1 MTGRTTPGRVPGTA
15 RRGPAG
21 PVGPTGSTGST
32 GPTGSTGSTGSTSLE
47 CFHEA
52 FGDWTPKAVVFDC
65 DGLLLDTEVVWQRA
79 QDAVVAAHGARL
91 REEDD
96 AGLHGSTIE
105 SAAEII
111 ATRSDSTAVQI
122 LSDLHTAFDRELSG
136 GIRLMPG
143 ALEVIELTAA
153 RVPLG
158 CASNSWLASLEDKL
172 TAGGLRQHLA
182 VLEASDTVE
191 RPKPAPDMYAAAARA
206 LGHDAADTLAFE
218 DSGTGAR
225 AAREAGLALIA
236 VPTPGAPVPAAELVL
251 DSLLDPGLAAWIATW

>member
-1 MTGRTTPGRVPGTA
+1 
-15 RRGPAG
+15 
-21 PVGPTGSTGST
+21 
-32 GPTGSTGSTGSTSLE
+32 
-47 CFHEA
+47 
-52 FGDWTPKAVVFDC
+52 
-65 DGLLLDTEVVWQRA
+65 
-79 QDAVVAAHGARL
+79 
-91 REEDD
+91 
-96 AGLHGSTIE
+96 IE

-206 LGHDAADTLAFE
+206 LGHDAADT
-218 DSGTGAR
+218 R
-225 AAREAGLALIA
+225 AAREAGLALTA